1 MLLRGA
7 QERRQPTLY
16 NLGRTTVSQA
26 SCGRLKA
33 PADIKKYDGSL
44 IASMVNAEKIGL
56 DGFRGEIPSRARSS
70 EWVQRSRVRPIKTR
84 SAQRKV
90 IQACSRTPL
99 ARPQRRGR
107 NGATRQIQG
116 LQTLL
121 KFSAFCM
128 GQAFLFFPFGILL
141 QGWQPQ
147 LKTPLL
153 RSGAAKS
160 SKMTK
165 ERKTVRSLLA
175 FFASASLSF
184 LVVWSIEKLGAIAA
198 EYSPFYG
205 IEKGAVLQE
214 ARIFNDSH
222 VDARRCQQVEPH
234 SSLQMD
240 SSAYNILSDEAMSS
254 YEPS

>member
-1 MLLRGA
+1 
-7 QERRQPTLY
+7 
-16 NLGRTTVSQA
+16 
-26 SCGRLKA
+26 
-33 PADIKKYDGSL
+33 
-44 IASMVNAEKIGL
+44 
-56 DGFRGEIPSRARSS
+56 
-70 EWVQRSRVRPIKTR
+70 
-84 SAQRKV
+84 
-90 IQACSRTPL
+90 
-99 ARPQRRGR
+99 
-107 NGATRQIQG
+107 
-116 LQTLL
+116 
-121 KFSAFCM
+121 M
-128 GQAFLFFPFGILL
+128 GQALLFFPFGILL

-184 LVVWSIEKLGAIAA
+184 LVIWSIEKLGAIAA

-240 SSAYNILSDEAMSS
+240 SSAYDILSDEAMSS
-254 YEPS
+254 YEPSETPSWNGAGYHKATVPPVPRRDIHKGQLFSLRPIMIDNLT